1 MATKKKSSKT
11 AAGKKSKKPIS
22 TAAKK
27 KVSKR
32 ASSKISK
39 KSRTINA
46 TKKVTKK
53 VVKKATKKVAKKVT
67 KKATKKVAKKT
78 TKKTTKKAAKK
89 VTKKTTRKATKKVT
103 KKAVKKT
110 PATKTKK
117 ITKKVSRKPAVRKPA
132 SSRIGAGARAAVNDS
147 AIHGIAPY
155 KERAREKYMNPKQVE
170 HFRAILLGWKDNL
183 LDEVSKTIHL
193 MQDEN
198 INHPDPNDRASQE
211 TDMSLELRNRDRE
224 RKLLKKI
231 DSTILR
237 LDSDDYGW
245 CDRCG
250 VEIGIRRLEARPT
263 AELCV
268 DCKTL
273 NEIKER
279 QMI

>member
-1 MATKKKSSKT
+1 MAIKKK
-11 AAGKKSKKPIS
+11 AKKITTKVKNTKVKPV
-22 TAAKK
+22 ANNK
-27 KVSKR
+27 KVSK
-32 ASSKISK
+32 
-39 KSRTINA
+39 KST
-46 TKKVTKK
+46 
-53 VVKKATKKVAKKVT
+53 VAKKVS
-67 KKATKKVAKKT
+67 KKINKKPKT
-78 TKKTTKKAAKK
+78 TTAKK
-89 VTKKTTRKATKKVT
+89 VLRKVSKRSKKVLNT
-103 KKAVKKT
+103 D
-110 PATKTKK
+110 
-117 ITKKVSRKPAVRKPA
+117 
-132 SSRIGAGARAAVNDS
+132 NL
-147 AIHGIAPY
+147 IHGIEPY
-155 KERAREKYMNPKQVE
+155 KEKAREKYMNPKHSE
-170 HFRAILLGWKDNL
+170 HFRNILLAWKANL
-183 LDEVSKTIHL
+183 LDEVSKTIHV

-231 DSTILR
+231 GSTMAR
-237 LDSDDYGW
+237 VDNDDYGW

>member
-1 MATKKKSSKT
+1 MATKKKT
-11 AAGKKSKKPIS
+11 AS
-22 TAAKK
+22 
-27 KVSKR
+27 
-32 ASSKISK
+32 
-39 KSRTINA
+39 
-46 TKKVTKK
+46 
-53 VVKKATKKVAKKVT
+53 
-67 KKATKKVAKKT
+67 
-78 TKKTTKKAAKK
+78 KK
-89 VTKKTTRKATKKVT
+89 VTKKTSTVSKASKVT
-103 KKAVKKT
+103 KKTVTRKKT
-110 PATKTKK
+110 K
-117 ITKKVSRKPAVRKPA
+117 
-132 SSRIGAGARAAVNDS
+132 AAANDNL
-147 AIHGIAPY
+147 IHGIEPY
-155 KERAREKYMNPKQVE
+155 KEKAREKYMNPKQSA
-170 HFRAILLGWKDNL
+170 HFRNILLAWKTNL

-231 DSTILR
+231 DSTVAR
-237 LDSDDYGW
+237 VDNDDYGW

-250 VEIGIRRLEARPT
+250 IEIGIRRLEARPT

>member
-1 MATKKKSSKT
+1 MATKKTKKVVGKSTPSTAKKATKIATSKSSKKV
-11 AAGKKSKKPIS
+11 AKKVPAKPTSKKA
-22 TAAKK
+22 TN
-27 KVSKR
+27 KV
-32 ASSKISK
+32 
-39 KSRTINA
+39 
-46 TKKVTKK
+46 TKKVASKSTAKTTKKVVAAAAKASPKTAKKVAKK
-53 VVKKATKKVAKKVT
+53 VVKKAKRT
-67 KKATKKVAKKT
+67 T
-78 TKKTTKKAAKK
+78 TKKRLNAAN
-89 VTKKTTRKATKKVT
+89 
-103 KKAVKKT
+103 
-110 PATKTKK
+110 
-117 ITKKVSRKPAVRKPA
+117 
-132 SSRIGAGARAAVNDS
+132 NDS
-147 AIHGIAPY
+147 LIHGIRPY
-155 KERAREKYMNPKQVE
+155 SEKAREKYMSANQVD
-170 HFRAILLGWKDNL
+170 HFRSILLAWKANL

-231 DSTILR
+231 ESTITR
-237 LDSDDYGW
+237 VDGGDYGW

-250 VEIGIRRLEARPT
+250 IEIGIRRLEARPT

>member
-1 MATKKKSSKT
+1 MATK
-11 AAGKKSKKPIS
+11 
-22 TAAKK
+22 
-27 KVSKR
+27 
-32 ASSKISK
+32 
-39 KSRTINA
+39 
-46 TKKVTKK
+46 
-53 VVKKATKKVAKKVT
+53 
-67 KKATKKVAKKT
+67 KKT
-78 TKKTTKKAAKK
+78 TKKTASNKATTKKTVTKSAVKTKKAAAKK
-89 VTKKTTRKATKKVT
+89 TTSKKIATKKTLSKSKAVNNTVVKKKTAKKV
-103 KKAVKKT
+103 
-110 PATKTKK
+110 
-117 ITKKVSRKPAVRKPA
+117 A
-132 SSRIGAGARAAVNDS
+132 SNNSENLDNL
-147 AIHGIAPY
+147 IHGIEPY
-155 KERAREKYMNPKQVE
+155 VEKANEKYMNPKQVE
-170 HFRAILLGWKDNL
+170 HFKNILLAWKQNL

-231 DSTILR
+231 DSTVLR
-237 LDSDDYGW
+237 VDTDDYGW

-250 VEIGIRRLEARPT
+250 IEIGIRRLEARPT

>member
-1 MATKKKSSKT
+1 M
-11 AAGKKSKKPIS
+11 
-22 TAAKK
+22 AAKK
-27 KVSKR
+27 
-32 ASSKISK
+32 
-39 KSRTINA
+39 
-46 TKKVTKK
+46 
-53 VVKKATKKVAKKVT
+53 
-67 KKATKKVAKKT
+67 
-78 TKKTTKKAAKK
+78 
-89 VTKKTTRKATKKVT
+89 KATKKVT
-103 KKAVKKT
+103 KKATASVSKKTTTAAKKASKKVVKKV
-110 PATKTKK
+110 
-117 ITKKVSRKPAVRKPA
+117 TKKVTKKSTGKKAG
-132 SSRIGAGARAAVNDS
+132 SSVSS
-147 AIHGIAPY
+147 ANLADNLIHGIEPY
-155 KERAREKYMNPKQVE
+155 NAKAREKYMNPKQVD
-170 HFRAILLGWKDNL
+170 HFRNILVAWKTNL
-183 LDEVSKTIHL
+183 LDEVSRTIHL

-231 DSTILR
+231 DSTISR
-237 LDSDDYGW
+237 VDSDDYGW

>member
-1 MATKKKSSKT
+1 MATKKKT
-11 AAGKKSKKPIS
+11 
-22 TAAKK
+22 
-27 KVSKR
+27 
-32 ASSKISK
+32 
-39 KSRTINA
+39 

-53 VVKKATKKVAKKVT
+53 PIAKKVMASSSAASKKASTKNTAKKVA
-67 KKATKKVAKKT
+67 
-78 TKKTTKKAAKK
+78 KKAAKK
-89 VTKKTTRKATKKVT
+89 VTKKSPAKKVGTTPVVKKAATKKKV
-103 KKAVKKT
+103 A
-110 PATKTKK
+110 
-117 ITKKVSRKPAVRKPA
+117 KKVSGKRVSRKKSNAD
-132 SSRIGAGARAAVNDS
+132 NL
-147 AIHGIAPY
+147 IHGIEAY
-155 KERAREKYMNPKQVE
+155 KAKAKEKYMNPKQVE
-170 HFRAILLGWKDNL
+170 HFKSILLAWKSSL
-183 LDEVSKTIHL
+183 LYEVSKTIHL

-237 LDSDDYGW
+237 VENDDYGW

-250 VEIGIRRLEARPT
+250 IEIGIRRLEARPT

>member
-1 MATKKKSSKT
+1 MATKK
-11 AAGKKSKKPIS
+11 

-27 KVSKR
+27 VSKKT
-32 ASSKISK
+32 A
-39 KSRTINA
+39 
-46 TKKVTKK
+46 
-53 VVKKATKKVAKKVT
+53 KKVAKKAT
-67 KKATKKVAKKT
+67 TLKAAAKTQKKA
-78 TKKTTKKAAKK
+78 TKKAAKK
-89 VTKKTTRKATKKVT
+89 VSAKAIKL
-103 KKAVKKT
+103 
-110 PATKTKK
+110 
-117 ITKKVSRKPAVRKPA
+117 
-132 SSRIGAGARAAVNDS
+132 AADNDKL
-147 AIHGIAPY
+147 IHGIEPY
-155 KERAREKYMNPKQVE
+155 KEKAREKYMNPQQSE
-170 HFRAILLGWKDNL
+170 HFRSILVAWKSNL
-183 LDEVSKTIHL
+183 LSEVSRTIHL

-231 DSTILR
+231 DSTIAK
-237 LDSDDYGW
+237 LDKDDYGW

-250 VEIGIRRLEARPT
+250 IEIGIRRLEARPT

>member
-1 MATKKKSSKT
+1 MPTK
-11 AAGKKSKKPIS
+11 
-22 TAAKK
+22 
-27 KVSKR
+27 
-32 ASSKISK
+32 
-39 KSRTINA
+39 
-46 TKKVTKK
+46 
-53 VVKKATKKVAKKVT
+53 
-67 KKATKKVAKKT
+67 KKT
-78 TKKTTKKAAKK
+78 TKKVSKAPVSKKITKKTKKK
-89 VTKKTTRKATKKVT
+89 VTKKTVAKKKATL
-103 KKAVKKT
+103 
-110 PATKTKK
+110 
-117 ITKKVSRKPAVRKPA
+117 
-132 SSRIGAGARAAVNDS
+132 AAANDNL
-147 AIHGIAPY
+147 IHGIEPY
-155 KERAREKYMNPKQVE
+155 KAKAREKYMNPKQVD
-170 HFRAILLGWKDNL
+170 HFRKILLAWKTNL

-231 DSTILR
+231 DATVAR
-237 LDSDDYGW
+237 VDNDDYGW

-250 VEIGIRRLEARPT
+250 IEIGIRRLEARPT

>member
-1 MATKKKSSKT
+1 M
-11 AAGKKSKKPIS
+11 
-22 TAAKK
+22 AAKK
-27 KVSKR
+27 KAAK
-32 ASSKISK
+32 KISK
-39 KSRTINA
+39 A
-46 TKKVTKK
+46 
-53 VVKKATKKVAKKVT
+53 
-67 KKATKKVAKKT
+67 AKKT
-78 TKKTTKKAAKK
+78 TKK
-89 VTKKTTRKATKKVT
+89 VTKGTVGG
-103 KKAVKKT
+103 KKAVKKVASKVAKK
-110 PATKTKK
+110 ATKKTTKK
-117 ITKKVSRKPAVRKPA
+117 KIGKKTTKKVTRKANKDA
-132 SSRIGAGARAAVNDS
+132 NNNS
-147 AIHGIAPY
+147 IHGIAPY
-155 KERAREKYMNPKQVE
+155 MAKAREKYMNPKQNA
-170 HFRAILLGWKDNL
+170 HFRKILLAWKANL

-231 DSTILR
+231 DSTLIR
-237 LDSDDYGW
+237 VDNDDYGW